1 MRLNRSFPKCLTLF
15 SICTWGLLITSAA
28 LYADDNVASEKVLQ
42 IISEQKEH
50 GFLHVRGERRGFL
63 SSQGILKQRIKLLAN
78 QSYLVVVAGD
88 DDMEDLNIIVQDPK
102 GNEVKRSSGK
112 GQSFLDFTPSKKS
125 RFKLIIEAPQRGGYY
140 HFSLLTK

>member
-1 MRLNRSFPKCLTLF
+1 MDNDKSLSRFFLPLSIWLWVLMISPAPLF
-15 SICTWGLLITSAA
+15 ANDS
-28 LYADDNVASEKVLQ
+28 VATEKVLQ

-50 GFLHVRGERRGFL
+50 GYLHVRGERRGFL
-63 SSQGILKQRIKLLAN
+63 SNQGRLKQRIKLLAN

-88 DDMEDLNIIVQDPK
+88 DDMEDLNLIVQDPK
-102 GNEVKRSSGK
+102 GNEVKRTSGQ

-125 RFKLIIEAPQRGGYY
+125 RFKLIIEAPKRGGYY